1 MNKNNLIKFYS
12 KISLIRRIELEI
24 SKRYPENKMRCPVHL
39 SIGQE
44 ACAVGVCENL
54 KETDRLYSTH
64 RCHAHYLAKGGSP
77 NKMIAEIY
85 GKKTG
90 CCHGRGGSMHLFDE
104 DVGMVSSIPIVSSSI
119 AIAAGN
125 ALAMTFGKK
134 NKNITV
140 VIFGDGAIEE
150 GIFYETLNFSIIK
163 KLPILFVCENN
174 LYSIM
179 THISERQ
186 PKKFIENINKL
197 YNISFAKCDG
207 NKIDVV
213 YKTSKNLIN
222 NIRSGRG
229 PALLLLDTY
238 RHKEHCGPNDD
249 INLGYRSKKEFNNWI
264 KKDPLVYCKKLIN
277 KSFANSKNL
286 ITKIDLENEK
296 ICKKSFLFAEKSSLP
311 SPASIKLN
319 IYS

>member
-12 KISLIRRIELEI
+12 KISLIRKIELEI

-54 KETDRLYSTH
+54 KDTDRLYSTH

-125 ALAMTFGKK
+125 SLAMTFNKK

-140 VIFGDGAIEE
+140 AIFGDGAIEE

-249 INLGYRSKKEFNNWI
+249 INLGYRSKKELNNWI
-264 KKDPLVYCKKLIN
+264 KSDPLVYCKKLIK

-296 ICKKSFLFAEKSSLP
+296 ICKKAFLFAEKSSLP
-311 SPASIKLN
+311 SPASIKLK